1 MSLKSDRKHAEAKQ
15 KINYESGRNFTMEQ
29 KNHRLLQCALEIM
42 MYISEQPKGVS
53 FKEICTMIDLPKSST
68 HNLVQTM
75 CNMGFLQKKEN
86 YNEYRIGLKCFE
98 VGNAYL
104 STNPFYS
111 VARDIVE
118 SVSARCNQTSHF
130 AILNGHDTIY
140 LYKFDS
146 NQPLRI
152 ASHTGKR
159 IPAHATAIGKALLS
173 GFTREELLE
182 LYQDYELKPMTPHT
196 ITSLEELAS
205 QVEDVRKTQTAYESE
220 ESSPYIRCIAA
231 PIHNQTGNVIAAI
244 SVSFPVYQTDL
255 NPEAFHSIL
264 FDAKKQLETALLTLN
279 N

>member
-1 MSLKSDRKHAEAKQ
+1 MD
-15 KINYESGRNFTMEQ
+15 Q

-42 MYISEQPKGVS
+42 EYIAKQPKGVS
-53 FKEICTMIDLPKSST
+53 FKEICTITDLPKSST

-75 CNMGFLQKKEN
+75 CNLDFLQKKEN

-111 VARDIVE
+111 VAKEIVE
-118 SVSARCNQTSHF
+118 NVSVRCNQTSHF
-130 AILNGHDTIY
+130 GILNGHDTIY

-173 GFTREELLE
+173 GFSREQLLE
-182 LYQDYELKPMTPHT
+182 LYKDYPLQPMTEHT
-196 ITSLEELAS
+196 ITSLEQLIIQIE
-205 QVEDVRKTQTAYESE
+205 EVRRTQTAYESE
-220 ESSPYIRCIAA
+220 ESSPYVRCIAV
-231 PIHNQTGNVIAAI
+231 PIQNRTGNVIAAV
-244 SVSFPVYQTDL
+244 SVSFPIYQTEL
-255 NPEAFHSIL
+255 NTDAFRTIL
-264 FDAKKQLETALLTLN
+264 FDAKRQLEASLVTLDI
-279 N
+279 

>member
-1 MSLKSDRKHAEAKQ
+1 
-15 KINYESGRNFTMEQ
+15 
-29 KNHRLLQCALEIM
+29 
-42 MYISEQPKGVS
+42 
-53 FKEICTMIDLPKSST
+53 
-68 HNLVQTM
+68 
-75 CNMGFLQKKEN
+75 MGFLQKKEN

-111 VARDIVE
+111 IARDIVE
-118 SVSARCNQTSHF
+118 NVSARCNQTSHF
-130 AILNGHDTIY
+130 AILNEHDTIY

-182 LYQDYELKPMTPHT
+182 LYRDYELKPMTSHT
-196 ITSLEELAS
+196 ITSFEELAS
-205 QVEDVRKTQTAYESE
+205 QVENVRKTQTAYESE
-220 ESSPYIRCIAA
+220 ESSPYIRCIAV
-231 PIHNQTGNVIAAI
+231 PIHNPTGHVIAAI
-244 SVSFPVYQTDL
+244 SISFPVYQTDL
-255 NPEAFHSIL
+255 NPEAFHAIL
-264 FDAKKQLETALLTLN
+264 LDAKKQLEAALLTLN